1 MIGDIQVIVSAST
14 IIIIIALSE
23 SVSRVKCFA
32 ALDSLNFIKIVCF
45 SVPYFTP
52 SPESNNQ
59 HPIYKIDGSA
69 NRVIAKACQDLN
81 SWFQGARTHLTILAP
96 SSTFDTCWADNT
108 NTLSGGF
115 FFQPALPM
123 LSLQA
128 DGIRPGLFSL
138 APDFD
143 SGFDQPFQNSARLAA
158 KCMAIISTL
167 LLLVQTHIWTSRLG
181 PMCQHSAWSFL
192 WLNLFPS
199 WASKFLMCIPAPTLQ
214 ANMAFNQGCT
224 TIHCKITIVPK
235 CYNLCSIDLKAG
247 STTCP
252 SAMLIEVMERESDSV
267 ETDLQSLPITF
278 YSLYAMYFIKH
289 NKFPE
294 SLTDEVLAVVIYAVQ
309 WELSGCL
316 TGFYNPGHRFNEA
329 PSRVYYDKALAAI
342 QDLSSKE
349 RVILDG
355 IFCALLVKGITYQT

>member
-143 SGFDQPFQNSARLAA
+143 SGFDQPFQNSGQNALFPFASQVGGQMYGHHQYIAATSTDTYMDFPSGPNVPAQRLELP
-158 KCMAIISTL
+158 MAQPIPQLGLQVFQLPHYKLIWPLTKDNL
-167 LLLVQTHIWTSRLG
+167 PFQLLV
-181 PMCQHSAWSFL
+181 
-192 WLNLFPS
+192 
-199 WASKFLMCIPAPTLQ
+199 IPA
-214 ANMAFNQGCT
+214 FNWLHDMSFC
-224 TIHCKITIVPK
+224 HA
-235 CYNLCSIDLKAG
+235 Y
-247 STTCP
+247 
-252 SAMLIEVMERESDSV
+252 RSD
-267 ETDLQSLPITF
+267 
-278 YSLYAMYFIKH
+278 YAMYFIKH

-355 IFCALLVKGITYQT
+355 IFCALLVKGMAWLIALRANLSDLTNIKLVHL